1 MDISSSTNLNHTG
14 LTHNT
19 DGFLG
24 IPIESSA
31 LDALATKRRRYLLK

>member
-1 MDISSSTNLNHTG
+1 MDISTSNLNHTG
-14 LTHNT
+14 LAHNA

-31 LDALATKRRRYLLK
+31 LDALATKRRRYLEG